1 MFKVELEFD
10 KTLPKKQ
17 VNEFCKTTDDI
28 FEGEGVSCAKKSF
41 GERIYID
48 ENEEEGFGNIG
59 AAIVLM
65 SDYSDLFNAVKK
77 AIWYHNEK
85 REDMIG
91 VVFGKC
97 LK

>member
-10 KTLPKKQ
+10 KTLPKETVNNMCDQ
-17 VNEFCKTTDDI
+17 VDEI
-28 FEGEGVSCAKKSF
+28 FEGEGVSCTKKLF
-41 GERIYID
+41 GEHVYID
-48 ENEEEGFGNIG
+48 ENEAECYRNIG

-65 SDYSDLFNAVKK
+65 SDYPDLFNAVKK
-77 AIWYHNEK
+77 AVWYHNEK
-85 REDMIG
+85 RENMMG